1 MSKEVKKPSLLCEKW
16 DCRNLQSQVN
26 EAALLQ
32 TSIPYMVQQFCRDN
46 GCSVQHA
53 CQMMQDSVNRQD
65 GYFDLSDVDPSNP
78 IQNYQDLKNNFDKKK
93 AEYQAAVK
101 EAQQKAQ
108 QAKQQPA
115 QPQNE
120 KKENNEK

>member
-16 DCRNLQSQVN
+16 DCRNAQAQVN
-26 EAALLQ
+26 EAAMLQ

-53 CQMMQDSVNRQD
+53 CQMMQESVNRQD
-65 GYFDLSDVDPSNP
+65 GYYDLSCVDASNP
-78 IQNYQDLKNNFDKKK
+78 IQNYQDLKSEYDAKE
-93 AEYQAAVK
+93 AEYQNAVK
-101 EAQQKAQ
+101 QAQQKAQ
-108 QAKQQPA
+108 QVKQQ
-115 QPQNE
+115 QLQTE